1 MTLEQQSFASAM
13 QLALG
18 HLGVVHIDAEG
29 VVSLLVPAGGGADE
43 TRTFTFLEPLQMI
56 HSRITI
62 DVVTWHSEWPGKS
75 REAAAM
81 AAFSLQVQRAIE
93 TAEEWVTTLRMT
105 PSGVVADL

>member
-1 MTLEQQSFASAM
+1 
-13 QLALG
+13 
-18 HLGVVHIDAEG
+18 
-29 VVSLLVPAGGGADE
+29 
-43 TRTFTFLEPLQMI
+43 MI

-62 DVVTWHSEWPGKS
+62 DVVTWHSRWPGKS

-81 AAFSLQVQRAIE
+81 AAFSLEVQGAIE